1 MSGVTLTQRQQD
13 MLDFIADYTRTHGY
27 CPTIRE
33 IAEAFGIKSPNGVI
47 CTLKA
52 LEKKGKLHREHSLS
66 RSITLTEGDYR
77 DARIQRLVSYI
88 EGHITS
94 QGHTLGCRCEH
105 PECVRRME
113 ILQ

>member
-1 MSGVTLTQRQQD
+1 MSEVILTQRQQD
-13 MLDFIADYTRTHGY
+13 MLDFIGDYTRTHGY

-52 LEKKGKLHREHSLS
+52 LEKKGKLRRERSLS
-66 RSITLTEGDYR
+66 RSITLTNGDPR
-77 DARIQRLVSYI
+77 DARIQRLVAYI
-88 EGHITS
+88 EGHVTS
-94 QGHTLGCRCEH
+94 QGHHHPCICAH